1 MQDYMAT
8 IRVFEQA
15 AHAQLYSKFRPI
27 YPQKILDI
35 ISGFISRNGGGFG
48 VAVDVACGSG
58 QSTFYLSSR
67 FQNCFGFDIS
77 EAQVECAQQKHRE
90 LNVRNVSFKVA
101 NAASLPLEN
110 ASVDLVSCAQA
121 WHWMDPDQLYHEA
134 DRVLKPKGCL
144 AVYGYG
150 NCRLLNQECNRLV
163 SHFYSSTLKGF
174 WNDRR
179 RHIDQLYQEVS
190 LPYQNSERHDLDSGI
205 SSSMK
210 LPHFIGYV
218 SSWSGY
224 QNYCDRNPGNS
235 VLEDLQQNMEG
246 VLKEDDS
253 GCKTQVSSGSDSSS
267 LVVDVVFPVFLI
279 LGQK

>member
-1 MQDYMAT
+1 MAT
-8 IRVFEQA
+8 IRLFEQA
-15 AHAQLYSKFRPI
+15 AHAQLYSKFRPV

-58 QSTFYLSSR
+58 QSTFYLSSL
-67 FQNCFGFDIS
+67 FQSCLGIDIS
-77 EAQVECAQQKHRE
+77 EAQVKCAEQKRKE
-90 LNVRNVSFKVA
+90 LPNVKNVGFKVA
-101 NAASLPLEN
+101 STASLPLAN

-121 WHWMDPDQLYHEA
+121 WHWVEPAELYREA

-150 NCRLLNQECNRLV
+150 NCRLLNPECNRLV

-179 RHIDQLYQEVS
+179 RHIDDLYQEVS
-190 LPYQNSERHDLDSGI
+190 LPYQNSERHDLDAGI
-205 SSSMK
+205 ASSMK

-224 QNYCDRNPGNS
+224 QNYCEKNPGNS
-235 VLEDLQQNMEG
+235 ALEDLQQNMEG
-246 VLKEDDS
+246 VLKQATSQPDS
-253 GCKTQVSSGSDSSS
+253 TTPNSDSSS

-279 LGQK
+279 MGQKE